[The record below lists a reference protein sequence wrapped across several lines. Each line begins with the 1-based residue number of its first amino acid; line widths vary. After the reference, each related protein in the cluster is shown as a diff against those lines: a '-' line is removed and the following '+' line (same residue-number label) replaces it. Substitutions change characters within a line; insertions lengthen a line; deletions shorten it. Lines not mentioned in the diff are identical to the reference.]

1 MIQVEIGLK
10 KICVLILE
18 TINVLI
24 EICDSKGLNLWNMK
38 VCFSVWIGAR
48 SFHVYLVSL
57 QVWFAWTVLNMESI
71 FEEDSQLRRVVE
83 GELVINSAFTPD
95 QALKVQIAVLHLML
109 MGSPL
114 AFELLCFLLLGMFGK
129 HNNCSN
135 A

>member
-1 MIQVEIGLK
+1 M
-10 KICVLILE
+10 
-18 TINVLI
+18 
-24 EICDSKGLNLWNMK
+24 
-38 VCFSVWIGAR
+38 
-48 SFHVYLVSL
+48 SL